1 MGPQAPGLIPVPDL
15 DDHLLDLRRNLA
27 RTGRCI
33 IAFSGGVDS
42 TFLLKVA
49 HDVLGAGAQAITA
62 VSPSLAASERAEAV
76 SLARLIG
83 ATHRLVESHELED
96 PEYLANDGRRC
107 YFCKRELFRILG
119 AIARQAGGLPVLY
132 GAIPDD
138 LGDDRP
144 GMRAAEESG
153 VRAPLI
159 ESGLGKPMIRE
170 LSKRLGLPT
179 WDKPA
184 MACLASRIP
193 ARTPVTV
200 ESLDRIDR
208 AEAAV
213 RALGYHQVRVR
224 LESDGSARI
233 ELDRDV
239 LDRALSP
246 EGRRALSAAVLGE
259 GFPGVS
265 IDPRGYRPSG
275 IPPPGARIE
284 ASSR

>member
-1 MGPQAPGLIPVPDL
+1 ML
-15 DDHLLDLRRNLA
+15 DQRYSDLRSNLV
-27 RTGRCI
+27 RTGSCI

-49 HDVLGAGAQAITA
+49 HDVLGPAALAVTA
-62 VSPSLAASERAEAV
+62 VSASLAMSEREEAI

-83 ATHRLVESHELED
+83 VGHRLVETGEAED
-96 PEYLANDGRRC
+96 PGYIANDGRRC
-107 YFCKRELFRILG
+107 YFCKRELFRVLG
-119 AIARQAGGLPVLY
+119 EIARQAGGLPVLY

-138 LGDDRP
+138 LGEDRP
-144 GMRAAEESG
+144 GMEAAGEAG

-159 ESGLGKPMIRE
+159 EAGLTKPMIRD

-193 ARTPVTV
+193 VSTPVTIAAL
-200 ESLDRIDR
+200 EQIDR

-213 RALGYHQVRVR
+213 RALGYRQVRVR
-224 LESDGSARI
+224 LEADGSARI
-233 ELDRDV
+233 ELDPGA
-239 LDRALSP
+239 LDQALAP
-246 EGRRALSAAVLGE
+246 VGREALAGAVLGA
-259 GFPGVS
+259 GFPAVT

-275 IPPPGARIE
+275 GPASPARIE
-284 ASSR
+284 SPSR

>member
-1 MGPQAPGLIPVPDL
+1 MPAL
-15 DDHLLDLRRNLA
+15 DDRYLDLRLHLA
-27 RTGRCI
+27 RTGPCI
-33 IAFSGGVDS
+33 VAFSGGVDS

-49 HDVLGAGAQAITA
+49 HDVLGSGVQAFTA
-62 VSPSLAASERAEAV
+62 VSSSLAASERAEAV

-83 ATHRLVESHELED
+83 ATHRLVETHELND
-96 PEYLANDGRRC
+96 PGYLANDGRRC
-107 YFCKRELFRILG
+107 FFCKRELFRVLG
-119 AIARQAGGLPVLY
+119 TIARQAGGLPVLY

-153 VRAPLI
+153 ARAPLI
-159 ESGLGKPMIRE
+159 EAGLTKSMIRE
-170 LSKRLGLPT
+170 LSKRLRLPT

-193 ARTPVTV
+193 ASTPVTV
-200 ESLDRIDR
+200 EALGRIER

-213 RALGYHQVRVR
+213 RSLGYRQVRVR
-224 LESDGSARI
+224 LEADGSARI
-233 ELDRDV
+233 ELDREV

-246 EGRRALSAAVLGE
+246 EGRRALSGAVLAA

-275 IPPPGARIE
+275 VLPPGARLE